1 MVMATSLNR
10 ALKTK
15 LRKGAGILVPGASNA
30 LMARI
35 VKASGFDAATVP
47 GSGVTNSFL
56 GAPDLGLLTL
66 TELAQHVA
74 AIRENVDLPL
84 VIDADTGF
92 GNALNV
98 RRTVKVLERAG
109 ASAIIVEDQDFPKR
123 NGLFADN
130 PMISAKAMS
139 DKIKAATDA
148 REDSD
153 FLIIARS
160 DAIRVSGIGDALDRA
175 NAYIEAGADLTFI
188 VNPRDRD
195 QMRQISALPAPQVVN
210 IIVGGVTPM
219 LPLADFQE
227 LGYAMVLYANAPLQ
241 AAMLAMKEVLDHL
254 KRQGSL
260 DGISDRLVDFETR
273 QEMVGKAE
281 YDALECRYGSRER
294 N

>member
-1 MVMATSLNR
+1 M
-10 ALKTK
+10 
-15 LRKGAGILVPGASNA
+15 
-30 LMARI
+30 
-35 VKASGFDAATVP
+35 
-47 GSGVTNSFL
+47 
-56 GAPDLGLLTL
+56 GLLTL

-109 ASAIIVEDQDFPKR
+109 ASAVILEDQDFPKR

-130 PMISAKAMS
+130 PMIAATAMS

-153 FLIIARS
+153 FLVIARS
-160 DAIRVSGIGDALDRA
+160 DAIRVTGIGDAVDRA
-175 NAYIEAGADLTFI
+175 NAYIEAGADLTFV

-195 QMRQISALPAPQVVN
+195 QMRQIAALPAPQVVN

-219 LPLADFQE
+219 LPLAEFQA
-227 LGYAMVLYANAPLQ
+227 LGFAMILYANAPLQ
-241 AAMLAMKEVLDHL
+241 AAMLAMKEVLNHL
-254 KRQGSL
+254 KREGSL
-260 DGISDRLVDFETR
+260 DGISHRLVDFETR
-273 QEMVGKAE
+273 QEIVGKAE
-281 YDALECRYGSRER
+281 YDALERRYNRPES
-294 N
+294 

>member
-1 MVMATSLNR
+1 MADNLTR
-10 ALKTK
+10 ALRTK

-109 ASAIIVEDQDFPKR
+109 ASAVILEDQDFPKR

-130 PMISAKAMS
+130 PMIAATAMS

-160 DAIRVSGIGDALDRA
+160 DAIRVTGIGDAVDRA
-175 NAYIEAGADLTFI
+175 NVYIEAGADLTFV

-195 QMRQISALPAPQVVN
+195 QMRQIAALPAPQVVN

-219 LPLADFQE
+219 LPLAEFQA
-227 LGYAMVLYANAPLQ
+227 LGFAMILYANAPLQ
-241 AAMLAMKEVLDHL
+241 AAMLAMKEVLNHL
-254 KRQGSL
+254 KREGSL

-281 YDALECRYGSRER
+281 YDALERRYTRSYRE
-294 N
+294 